1 MLHPSYTELMNAVN
15 SEVAEGEKPIVNSRY
30 SIVIATARRAR
41 QLIAGA
47 DSAVDDFK
55 SKKPLSVAV
64 EEILS
69 GDVKVLSGGADVEED
84 DEKTMM
90 SGDVYDIALDVD
102 DEEIFNDEMQEES
115 EDDEELE
122 DGDAEDEEEEEAEED
137 MSSEEADY
145 E

>member
-47 DSAVDDFK
+47 DSTVDDFK
-55 SKKPLSVAV
+55 NKKPLSVAV

-69 GDVKVLSGGADVEED
+69 GDVKMLSGGADVEED

-90 SGDVYDIALDVD
+90 SGDVYDISLDVD
-102 DEEIFNDEMQEES
+102 DEEIFNDEMQDES

-122 DGDAEDEEEEEAEED
+122 DDGTEAEEEEEAEED
-137 MSSEEADY
+137 MSSEEDDY

>member
-47 DSAVDDFK
+47 ESTVEDYMN
-55 SKKPLSVAV
+55 KKPLSVAV
-64 EEILS
+64 EEVMNGS
-69 GDVKVLSGGADVEED
+69 VKILSGGAESEDD
-84 DEKTMM
+84 DEKTIMT
-90 SGDVYDIALDVD
+90 GDVYDIALEAD
-102 DEEIFNDEMQEES
+102 DEEIFEDEMHEDS
-115 EDDEELE
+115 E
-122 DGDAEDEEEEEAEED
+122 EDEEDDISDDDDEDSEEDD
-137 MSSEEADY
+137 MSSEEDDY